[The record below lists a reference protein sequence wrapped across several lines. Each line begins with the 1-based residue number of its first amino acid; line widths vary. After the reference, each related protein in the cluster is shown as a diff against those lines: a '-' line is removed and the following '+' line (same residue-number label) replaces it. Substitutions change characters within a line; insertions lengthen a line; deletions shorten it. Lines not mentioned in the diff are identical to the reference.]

1 MTKATGR
8 PRGRPRL
15 YPFGDLGV
23 GEHFDVKL
31 RSHGHRTSVAAAA
44 HAYSKRYGGR
54 LGTQLIRFDELG
66 IDRNRKRGTA
76 THVRVTRLA

>member
-1 MTKATGR
+1 MN
-8 PRGRPRL
+8 GRPRL
-15 YPFGDLGV
+15 YRFDLLDV

-31 RSHGHRTSVAAAA
+31 RSHGHRISIASTARQ
-44 HAYSKRYGGR
+44 YSRRYGGR
-54 LGTQLIRFDELG
+54 FRTEQIKIDELG